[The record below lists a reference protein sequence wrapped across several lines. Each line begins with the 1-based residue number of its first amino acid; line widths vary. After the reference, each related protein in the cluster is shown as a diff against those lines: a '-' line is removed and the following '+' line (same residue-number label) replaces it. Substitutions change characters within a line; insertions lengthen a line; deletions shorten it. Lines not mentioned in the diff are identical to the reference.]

1 MAKYSTG
8 YRMHCSMSWLISSL
22 TSSKTVHFVYEE
34 SAHTWFGTRPELE
47 LDYKLYA
54 GSRGF
59 KGSTVSSGSTV
70 STIIS
75 ECHLEQSTC
84 I

>member
-1 MAKYSTG
+1 MDKYSKG

-47 LDYKLYA
+47 LDYKLYT
-54 GSRGF
+54 GSKDS

-70 STIIS
+70 STIII
-75 ECHLEQSTC
+75 ECHLEKSTG